1 LSYQARLAVPI
12 PATLQKAGDRGKSSF
27 NLSDFS
33 QWIISAM
40 LRSVQ
45 VFEEPEVLLLAIQAF
60 VEASLKKSSLFHG
73 GCAKLFSFL
82 EVGTCNSQYLPGW
95 CSLKFDY

>member
-1 LSYQARLAVPI
+1 MLVSILLPTPIDSLGSKQHLCFQIKTGLSYQARLAVPI

-60 VEASLKKSSLFHG
+60 VEASLKKSSLFH
-73 GCAKLFSFL
+73 
-82 EVGTCNSQYLPGW
+82 
-95 CSLKFDY
+95 